1 MHGDN
6 PDANPLPG
14 QGDDLDRGTGTGASG
29 GALGGDEGHAPQRDV
44 VVEDDEFARP
54 KSDRSPLT

>member
-14 QGDDLDRGTGTGASG
+14 QGDDLDRGTGKRASG
-29 GALGGDEGHAPQRDV
+29 GAMDDDRAKPHHDA

-54 KSDRSPLT
+54 KRDRSPLT

>member
-14 QGDDLDRGTGTGASG
+14 QGDDQDRGTGKGASG
-29 GALGGDEGHAPQRDV
+29 GARGGDGREAPHHDV

-54 KSDRSPLT
+54 DSDRSPLT